1 MLNKQQTTKPHAMK
15 NPNNSCKRTGGLAA
29 LVLVGLLAGQAA
41 RAEVMTFETS
51 LAPITAG
58 SAGTVTM
65 PAAYQPLPYVK
76 IGYSSGYNS
85 LYYCFSTL
93 TAYQW
98 DHTTTSYGGTHN
110 VGFQTYAGS
119 TYPITYTFDQP
130 VSLPSFFVST
140 WNGGSGKNNVI
151 IRAFSNTTGT
161 TQLYSNM
168 VAVAYPWSGWT
179 TFTNLASL
187 GTNIMRLELASATN
201 SNAFVDDM
209 TVNGPAMGT
218 V

>member
-65 PAAYQPLPYVK
+65 PAAYQPLAYVK

-98 DHTTTSYGGTHN
+98 DHTTTSYGGTH
-110 VGFQTYAGS
+110 Y
-119 TYPITYTFDQP
+119 
-130 VSLPSFFVST
+130 FVL
-140 WNGGSGKNNVI
+140 GVGSGI
-151 IRAFSNTTGT
+151 
-161 TQLYSNM
+161 
-168 VAVAYPWSGWT
+168 AVPFTFNQPCASRRSSWPPGVGNPPMLRSMPTPMPPARSCSRISSSPRTECSVRHNAQTWLPWAPT
-179 TFTNLASL
+179 L
-187 GTNIMRLELASATN
+187 
-201 SNAFVDDM
+201 
-209 TVNGPAMGT
+209 
-218 V
+218 